1 MPILTQDFPGAP
13 GGMNV
18 ALPQQELDDTEARYI
33 QDALLDFPGLVRRR
47 GPVQA
52 EAGVATLPRPASG
65 LVVTMNPA
73 GDDRYAALTG
83 TGANGYL
90 TAFSDD
96 RSATV
101 DLTWP
106 HPLPTDPAGSDST
119 RYRLVDSKPAVGGGN
134 WIGVSSDY
142 GADSPNEGLALWRGG
157 NKADYSTGTVS
168 LTRGSATVT
177 GSGTSWLANVVP
189 GMFLFSDTTDPY
201 TATYIGTVLAVNS
214 NTEIVL
220 EKASPY
226 AGSAE
231 PYTLTS
237 LRGFMP
243 RVAKGKITA
252 ATDSTTVSGGSTKFN
267 SQGLGSGSWNLYRA
281 SDFGWIGKVAS
292 VQSDISLTLSAN
304 AALAMAD
311 DQYIALRADWGTTDK
326 SVDITA
332 STNKVGWLNAVY
344 AERNWYANN
353 GAQFDKTY
361 RLWFSDTSDPE
372 AVDLSNDGDW
382 IPIGST
388 ADTPEPIRALM
399 PTYNA
404 LLVLKEN
411 EAFAVYGSSPSSFS
425 SKKLED
431 DGTIS
436 TMSVQSF
443 GGGAIW
449 AGREGIHY
457 YDGVQVTNLM
467 AGKFGDVW
475 RNSIRSLENLRYR
488 AWSMMARNHYF
499 LFIERLSPTISVVKG
514 NTSSTPTHWV
524 VAINM
529 DTRAVT
535 LHTNIGI
542 RGAITLPA
550 QAGRSVWFVANRDA
564 PNMVANPSFE
574 TDTTGWNVY
583 EWPSAEGG
591 TIEVSTDVAKFG
603 TKSLKVT
610 PGKRD
615 GNRGVQSWPT
625 SYPTTV
631 GETYTMSAWVYLPA
645 NHAIFTGE
653 PVQLR
658 IGDANSPLQV
668 SYYGADDLTAGWNRI
683 STTFVATATSHYFYV
698 NLTWLDTGGLT
709 GTLVFY
715 LDGMQMENGSSATAY
730 YEGNN
735 STVAHIVDAATL
747 FDDEGI
753 DTFRSVPGG
762 EIGPD
767 FFFES
772 KKFNAGDDVRLKRF
786 KQLAVHYLAQGGAL
800 KIDTV
805 LGLNNVGQ
813 TLTSS
818 FPASVYTWDT
828 LRTALTTW
836 DAVSSQFATWADVIS
851 GVFQARRVRFLKKSH
866 HMSFRLWQENDEMSR
881 VRVGPYEIGFKY
893 MRSGRV

>member
-33 QDALLDFPGLVRRR
+33 QDALLDFPGLIRRR

-52 EAGVATLPRPASG
+52 EAGVVALPRPASG

-243 RVAKGKITA
+243 RVAKGRLTA

-311 DQYIALRADWGTTDK
+311 EQYIALRADWGSTDK

-550 QAGRSVWFVANRDA
+550 QAGRSVWFVVNDEDA
-564 PNMVANPSFE
+564 
-574 TDTTGWNVY
+574 
-583 EWPSAEGG
+583 
-591 TIEVSTDVAKFG
+591 DVG
-603 TKSLKVT
+603 KV
-610 PGKRD
+610 
-615 GNRGVQSWPT
+615 
-625 SYPTTV
+625 
-631 GETYTMSAWVYLPA
+631 
-645 NHAIFTGE
+645 
-653 PVQLR
+653 
-658 IGDANSPLQV
+658 
-668 SYYGADDLTAGWNRI
+668 
-683 STTFVATATSHYFYV
+683 
-698 NLTWLDTGGLT
+698 
-709 GTLVFY
+709 
-715 LDGMQMENGSSATAY
+715 
-730 YEGNN
+730 
-735 STVAHIVDAATL
+735 VDAGSL

-753 DTFRSVPGG
+753 DSFVTVPGG
-762 EIGPD
+762 TAGPD

-836 DAVSSQFATWADVIS
+836 DAVANQFATWADVIS